1 MSGVKG
7 LSRVT
12 GFLNLVNPS
21 IKVAVGYVGGGKS
34 ETSDTTV
41 LAGVNPSKLAREV
54 LIVSI
59 FC

>member
-1 MSGVKG
+1 MKG
-7 LSRVT
+7 LSKLS

-21 IKVAVGYVGGGKS
+21 IKVAVGCVGGGKS
-34 ETSDTTV
+34 ETSDTTG